1 MLYYIMYTVSYIEYT
16 HIVFPFSR
24 NKETHHKDIRH
35 LTYEAVMKLMALI
48 RQQGRPTN
56 LPI

>member
-1 MLYYIMYTVSYIEYT
+1 MYTVSYIEYT